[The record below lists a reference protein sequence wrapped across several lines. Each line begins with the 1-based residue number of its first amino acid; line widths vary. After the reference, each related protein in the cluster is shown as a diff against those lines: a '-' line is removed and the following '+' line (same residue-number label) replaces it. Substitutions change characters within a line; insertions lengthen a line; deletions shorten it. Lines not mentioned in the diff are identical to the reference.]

1 MADAQKRASR
11 RLSQSRR
18 RLSALLDTAG
28 LDAEIASVT
37 TLGIGSAGLNA
48 RGNRDEDGTH
58 ARVMLEDGTG
68 VIYREYASTNNMMSL
83 YQAKETAIFEALRA
97 AGLPSPQVLAST
109 PGSGHSGGESAATL
123 LSDDGGAPLEEL
135 FRSASKRQRA
145 GFWSEVGATLR
156 RLHDV
161 DPEVAP
167 ILREPTFQRP
177 WTDFVPYFL
186 KSLKG
191 VKDARPDLAPA
202 VEQLRSMR
210 DDLRAFVE
218 SRPKAI
224 CCAQAYLPG
233 MMLEPDGTA
242 WRCASWL
249 NLGYYVSVRDPDQD
263 VMLVVVAHRE
273 WTGDDVPE
281 SFFRAY
287 GSRPDPIAE
296 LLYEASLQL
305 SRGAK
310 YLRGGSRPG
319 WGPPPHS
326 TAMAAL
332 DALPHT
338 VDRLRSLLG

>member
-1 MADAQKRASR
+1 MSR
-11 RLSQSRR
+11 SRR

-28 LDAEIASVT
+28 LDEEIASVT
-37 TLGIGSAGLNA
+37 PLGIGSAGLNA

-58 ARVMLEDGTG
+58 ARVTLGDGTN

-83 YQAKETAIFEALRA
+83 YQAKETAVFETFAA
-97 AGLPSPQVLAST
+97 AGLPAPRVLSST
-109 PGSGHSGGESAATL
+109 PGSSYSGGESAATL

-135 FRSASKRQRA
+135 FRSIGKRQRA

-156 RLHDV
+156 RLHDL
-161 DPEVAP
+161 DPAVAP
-167 ILREPTFQRP
+167 ILREPVFQRP

-191 VKDARPDLAPA
+191 VKDTLPDLGPA
-202 VEQLRSMR
+202 VNQLRSMR
-210 DDLRAFVE
+210 NDLRAFVE

-224 CCAQAYLPG
+224 CCAHGYLPG

-242 WRCASWL
+242 WRCVSWL
-249 NLGYYVSVRDPDQD
+249 NLGYYVSIRDPDQD
-263 VMLVVVAHRE
+263 VMLIVIACRE

-287 GSRPDPIAE
+287 GARPDPVAE
-296 LLYEASLQL
+296 LLYESSFQL

-310 YLRGGSRPG
+310 YLRGRSRAG

-326 TAMAAL
+326 TAVEAL
-332 DALPHT
+332 DALPDT